1 MSFKNLKNLAL
12 AATVSLGVMLAGA
25 AAHAEM
31 TKQEVEAIVKE
42 YIANH
47 GDEILKAVDEFQKKD
62 IKVKQDEAMK
72 QHHDELFNNEHSP
85 FIGNEKGDVTLI
97 EFFDYNCHY
106 CKEILPN
113 LQKIAEEDKGVKII
127 FKDIPILGATSETAA
142 KWALA
147 AHKQDKYF
155 PFHIKLMNNKGPI
168 SDDLLAKSAEEVGM
182 DVAKAKKDAES
193 TDVLIQL
200 ERNRSLFSSMG
211 FNGTPAFVI
220 NEEAFSGGQED
231 LKAKIAAAR
240 ERKKN

>member
-1 MSFKNLKNLAL
+1 MSFKNLKNLLL
-12 AATVSLGVMLAGA
+12 AATVSLGVMIAGA

-31 TKQEVEAIVKE
+31 TKEEVEKIVKE

-47 GDEILKAVDEFQKKD
+47 GDEILKSVDEFQKKD

-106 CKEILPN
+106 CKEIVPN
-113 LQKIAEEDKGVKII
+113 LRKLAEEDKGLKII

-155 PFHIKLMNNKGPI
+155 DFHVKLMNNKGPI
-168 SDDLLAKSAEEVGM
+168 NDELLQKSAESVGM

-211 FNGTPAFVI
+211 FNGTPAFVL

-240 ERKKN
+240 EKKK

>member
-1 MSFKNLKNLAL
+1 MSFKKLKNLVL
-12 AATVSLGVMLAGA
+12 AATVVLGIMAAGA
-25 AAHAEM
+25 TAHAEM
-31 TKQEVEAIVKE
+31 TKEEIEKIIHD
-42 YIANH
+42 YIANN
-47 GDEILKAVDEFQKKD
+47 GDLILKSVDDFQKKD
-62 IKVKQDEAMK
+62 IKERQDEAMK
-72 QHHDELFNNEHSP
+72 THHDELFNNEHSP
-85 FIGNEKGDVTLI
+85 FIGNEKGDVTII

-106 CKEILPN
+106 CKEVLPT
-113 LQKIAEEDKGVKII
+113 LRKVIEEDKGVKVI

-155 PFHIKLMNNKGPI
+155 DFHVKMMSNKGPI
-168 SDDLLAKSAEEVGM
+168 TDELLQKNAEAVGM

-220 NEEAFSGGQED
+220 NDEAFSGSQDD

-240 ERKKN
+240 DKKK

>member
-1 MSFKNLKNLAL
+1 MSFKNLKNLML
-12 AATVSLGVMLAGA
+12 AATVALGVMVTGA
-25 AAHAEM
+25 SAHAEM
-31 TKQEVEAIVKE
+31 TKEEVEKIVKE

-47 GDEILKAVDEFQKKD
+47 GDEILKSVDEFQKKD
-62 IKVKQDEAMK
+62 IKIRQDEAMK

-106 CKEILPN
+106 CKEIVPN

-147 AHKQDKYF
+147 AHKQGMYF
-155 PFHIKLMNNKGPI
+155 DFHVKLMQNKGPI
-168 SDDLLAKSAEEVGM
+168 SEDLLKKISETVGM
-182 DVAKAKKDAES
+182 DAAKAKKDAES

-211 FNGTPAFVI
+211 FNGTPAFVV

-231 LKAKIAAAR
+231 LKARIAAAR
-240 ERKKN
+240 AKKK

>member
-1 MSFKNLKNLAL
+1 MSFKSLKNLLL
-12 AATVSLGVMLAGA
+12 AATVSLGIMAGGA

-31 TKQEVEAIVKE
+31 TKEDVEKIVRE
-42 YIANH
+42 YIADH
-47 GDEILKAVDEFQKKD
+47 GDEILKSVDEFQKKD

-147 AHKQDKYF
+147 AHKQNKYF
-155 PFHIKLMNNKGPI
+155 EYHIKLMQNKGPI
-168 SDDLLAKSAEEVGM
+168 TDDLLTKSAEAVGM
-182 DVAKAKKDAES
+182 DVAKAKKDSES

-220 NEEAFSGGQED
+220 NEEAFAGGQED
-231 LKAKIAAAR
+231 LKARIAAAR
-240 ERKKN
+240 DRKK